1 MPATFFEKLTPR
13 KSSPN
18 SAIQWTP
25 SEVVPGAGMLVIG
38 TKRATTEYLLVPLPT
53 DAGRAFKLAKVT
65 VGTDAESEA
74 YDVRCSRFSAPRCEC
89 KGFVFK
95 GNCKHSDAVAALLE
109 NGWL

>member
-1 MPATFFEKLTPR
+1 MPTFFEKLTPR

-25 SEVVPGAGMLVIG
+25 SEVVPGGGLLVIG
-38 TKRATTEYLLVPLPT
+38 TKRNLCEYLLVPLPT

-65 VGTDAESEA
+65 SGTDPESEA
-74 YDVRCSRFSAPRCEC
+74 YDVRCGRFGSPRCEC
-89 KGFVFK
+89 KGFTFV